1 MSAEGTAISL
11 VTAADLDELAVLM
24 RAYCEFYETEPLE
37 FELRQ
42 LCEALLA
49 DPDREGLQLI
59 ARDRTGEAVGFATI
73 YWSWSTLDACR
84 LAIMNDLFVD
94 EKVRGTGLADALI
107 GVCADQARK
116 HDCKRLG
123 WQTAQDNYRAQAV
136 YDRVGASRSE
146 WLDYELVL

>member
-49 DPDREGLQLI
+49 DPDGEGIQLI
-59 ARDRTGEAVGFATI
+59 ARGQSGDAVGFATI

-94 EKVRGTGLADALI
+94 ERARGTGLADALI
-107 GVCADQARK
+107 GVCADQARE

-123 WQTAQDNYRAQAV
+123 WQTAKDNYRAQAV